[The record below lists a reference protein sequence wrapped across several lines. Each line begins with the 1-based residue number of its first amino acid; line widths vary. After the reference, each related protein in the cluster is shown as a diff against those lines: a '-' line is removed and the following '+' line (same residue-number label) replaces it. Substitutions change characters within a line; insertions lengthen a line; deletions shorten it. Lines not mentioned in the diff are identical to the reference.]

1 MLYRAPGGTAWQ
13 EKSLDEA
20 MDMLADRVKKTRDA
34 TFKAKDTFTIN
45 GQRVEKTVNR
55 TTAIGTLGG
64 ATMDNEW
71 NYIHTKL
78 MRSLGVI
85 YVENQARI

>member
-1 MLYRAPGGTAWQ
+1 MKYRAPGASEWQ
-13 EKSLDEA
+13 DIALDTA
-20 MDMLADRVKKTRDA
+20 MDMVADRVKKTRDP
-34 TFKAKDTFTIN
+34 TFKMRDTFTIG
-45 GQRVEKTVNR
+45 GQPVAKTVNR

-71 NYIHTKL
+71 NYVHAKL
-78 MRSLGVI
+78 FRTLGIV